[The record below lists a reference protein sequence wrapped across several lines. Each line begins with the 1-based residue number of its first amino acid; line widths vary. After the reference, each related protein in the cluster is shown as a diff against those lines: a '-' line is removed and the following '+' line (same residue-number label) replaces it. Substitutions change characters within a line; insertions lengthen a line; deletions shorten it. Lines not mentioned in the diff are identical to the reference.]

1 MSNGRQPE
9 HHPGSLGLR
18 STLAGIIVNLCL
30 AAIKGIAGV
39 AGHSYALIADA
50 IESLTDVFSSLI
62 VFFGIRLS
70 MRPPDE
76 NHPYGHGKAEPMAAM
91 AVAAFLLVAA
101 GVVAFESIG
110 EIRSPQ
116 TMPAPFTLL
125 VLPIVV
131 IAKEAM
137 FRFVNRVG
145 DSIDSGAV
153 KTDAWHH
160 RSDAIT
166 SAMAFLGI
174 SIALLGGKGW
184 ESADDWAALFAS
196 GVIAMNALR
205 LLRPAVEELADAIPG
220 TRLHQ
225 EIKPVA
231 TSVPGVLDIE
241 KCFVRKMGFDYY
253 VDLHVVVDGNL
264 SVRRG
269 HEIAHRVKDEIKS
282 AYPRVADV
290 LIHIEPNASAT
301 EASSPPTASTYP
313 HPSVHRPDS
322 PPGSPE

>member
-1 MSNGRQPE
+1 VSTHIQDG
-9 HHPGSLGLR
+9 HHPGSQGLR
-18 STLAGIIVNLCL
+18 STLAGIIVNVCL
-30 AAIKGIAGV
+30 AAIKGIAGFT
-39 AGHSYALIADA
+39 GNSYALIADA

-62 VFFGIRLS
+62 VYFGLRVA

-76 NHPYGHGKAEPMAAM
+76 NHPYGHGKAEPMASVIVSIGLM
-91 AVAAFLLVAA
+91 IAA
-101 GVVAFESIG
+101 GAIAYESIH
-110 EIRSPQ
+110 EIATPH

-131 IAKEAM
+131 IAKETM

-145 DSIDSGAV
+145 NSIESGAV

-166 SAMAFLGI
+166 SALAFIGI
-174 SIALLGGKGW
+174 SVALLGGEGW
-184 ESADDWAALFAS
+184 ESADDWAALLAS
-196 GVIAMNALR
+196 GIIAVNAYR
-205 LLRPAVEELADAIPG
+205 LLRPAVQELGDALPG
-220 TRLHQ
+220 TRLHH

-231 TSVPGVLDIE
+231 TSVDGVIDIE

-264 SVRRG
+264 PVRRG
-269 HEIAHRVKDEIKS
+269 HEIAHKVKDAIQS

-290 LIHIEPNASAT
+290 LVHVEPK
-301 EASSPPTASTYP
+301 
-313 HPSVHRPDS
+313 
-322 PPGSPE
+322 